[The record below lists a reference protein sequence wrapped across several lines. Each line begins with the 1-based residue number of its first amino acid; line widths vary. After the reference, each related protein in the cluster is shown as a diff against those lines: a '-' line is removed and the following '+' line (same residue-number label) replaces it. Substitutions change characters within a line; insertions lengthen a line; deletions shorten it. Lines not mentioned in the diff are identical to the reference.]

1 MFHGDALEPQLV
13 DGRIVAKLE
22 IAVLRIHESRS
33 VRREVILNVNDF
45 IRHTVPKVQ
54 PLPAIRDVPH
64 NVIVFGHGR
73 IRFCVEREELRVP
86 RALRRLLVMHG
97 LQAFDQGVVLAV
109 EPEAGPAQTSR
120 IDVHGGST
128 LNEDIILDGTIAA
141 GARGFS
147 TPADR
152 ASLAESR
159 AWAYLD
165 LVVYR
170 RLIIRKG

>member
-1 MFHGDALEPQLV
+1 
-13 DGRIVAKLE
+13 
-22 IAVLRIHESRS
+22 
-33 VRREVILNVNDF
+33 
-45 IRHTVPKVQ
+45 
-54 PLPAIRDVPH
+54 
-64 NVIVFGHGR
+64 
-73 IRFCVEREELRVP
+73 
-86 RALRRLLVMHG
+86 MHG

-159 AWAYLD
+159 AWAYID
-165 LVVYR
+165 LTVHR
-170 RLIIRKG
+170 RLSI